1 MGRDE
6 QEIMGKM
13 EQIILMQKLEKLKN
27 NCLIMIEK
35 SIKGTWAFN
44 FWTKT
49 FHIWDPT
56 MFEKFRAHARKKSN
70 INRGSLNW
78 EEMRKK

>member
-13 EQIILMQKLEKLKN
+13 EKIILMQKIERLKN
-27 NCLIMIEK
+27 NCLIMMEK

-44 FWTKT
+44 FWTNT
-49 FHIWDPT
+49 FNKL
-56 MFEKFRAHARKKSN
+56 EKNYNLIKNKEGEHDN
-70 INRGSLNW
+70 
-78 EEMRKK
+78 